1 MGCNSRV
8 CEPQRGLGQDF
19 SEGGGGSLSVFQ
31 SLIVVCISA
40 AQDSQRREGAVLG
53 QKGAAVFQAV
63 TRNDNNEVIN
73 SNGVLSYP
81 LQRTITFGAN
91 ITF

>member
-1 MGCNSRV
+1 MKA
-8 CEPQRGLGQDF
+8 LGQRALAF
-19 SEGGGGSLSVFQ
+19 SSEVFP
-31 SLIVVCISA
+31 SF
-40 AQDSQRREGAVLG
+40 QRP
-53 QKGAAVFQAV
+53 
-63 TRNDNNEVIN
+63 RNDNNEVIN

>member
-1 MGCNSRV
+1 MVGWTNWLALACPWKNLFTIDNYKIADP
-8 CEPQRGLGQDF
+8 EAG
-19 SEGGGGSLSVFQ
+19 
-31 SLIVVCISA
+31 
-40 AQDSQRREGAVLG
+40 
-53 QKGAAVFQAV
+53 V

>member
-1 MGCNSRV
+1 MN
-8 CEPQRGLGQDF
+8 
-19 SEGGGGSLSVFQ
+19 
-31 SLIVVCISA
+31 
-40 AQDSQRREGAVLG
+40 GANLFTIDNYKIADPEAG
-53 QKGAAVFQAV
+53 V

>member
-1 MGCNSRV
+1 MSTEQTYLRLTADPEAG
-8 CEPQRGLGQDF
+8 
-19 SEGGGGSLSVFQ
+19 
-31 SLIVVCISA
+31 
-40 AQDSQRREGAVLG
+40 
-53 QKGAAVFQAV
+53 V